1 MLKFVILCKSLDTG
15 IGRVWRNDS
24 ERIRFESN

>member
-1 MLKFVILCKSLDTG
+1 MLKFVILCKSRDTG
-15 IGRVWRNDS
+15 IGRDLANDS